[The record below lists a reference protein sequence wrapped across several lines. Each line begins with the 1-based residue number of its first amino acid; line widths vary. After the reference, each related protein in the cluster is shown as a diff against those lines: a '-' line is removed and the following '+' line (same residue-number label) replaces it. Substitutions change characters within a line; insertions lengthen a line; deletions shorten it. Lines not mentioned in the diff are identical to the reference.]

1 MAIVWFI
8 SNSCFF
14 KVQILHSE
22 NDSCFLYLL
31 YTFLNI
37 PNYEMPHII
46 NQMGESLLMVA
57 LERRLHEISRA
68 LTRKI

>member
-1 MAIVWFI
+1 MTHVFYT
-8 SNSCFF
+8 C
-14 KVQILHSE
+14 
-22 NDSCFLYLL
+22 L

-57 LERRLHEISRA
+57 LERRLHEISRTLA
-68 LTRKI
+68 RKI

>member
-1 MAIVWFI
+1 M
-8 SNSCFF
+8 
-14 KVQILHSE
+14 
-22 NDSCFLYLL
+22 FLYLL

-57 LERRLHEISRA
+57 LGRRCMKFQKPQQEKFSA
-68 LTRKI
+68 